1 MHVARNGK
9 GFSRHLH
16 RFISLESSPNP
27 ALGIFME
34 ARWIKSLDTGDC
46 SNLQPISPQGSGSG
60 VGLNIPTFESLGWF
74 PWQPASIFRG
84 FPKSHLI
91 NISSEVFERACYISN
106 KRLLFISSLSFWNYL
121 GTENKTKYC
130 NKRCLYGS

>member
-1 MHVARNGK
+1 MARK
-9 GFSRHLH
+9 GFSQHLH
-16 RFISLESSPNP
+16 RFTSLEAIQTQHQGFLWRHDGLNHWTP
-27 ALGIFME
+27 
-34 ARWIKSLDTGDC
+34 GDC
-46 SNLQPISPQGSGSG
+46 FNIQSISPQGGGSG

-74 PWQPASIFRG
+74 PWQPTSIFRG

-91 NISSEVFERACYISN
+91 NISSEVFERVCYKSN
-106 KRLLFISSLSFWNYL
+106 RRLLFILSLSIWNYL